1 MYDVNKNS
9 LKQILTLRYDT
20 TLTSALPELR
30 WEDYKRKDKSSNIL
44 SFIEESIVKSIHNDQ
59 NNLKSAAISLSS
71 GIDSTLI
78 ATFIKKNFPDLEI
91 NSLSITFSDSFD
103 ESPFAKKI
111 ADRLDINHHVV
122 FIDNFLEELPKAI
135 KITQKPFWDLHWYH
149 IAKEAKKYSKNFFS
163 GDGGDELFGGY
174 TFRYEKFLEDYN
186 SKMTPVEK
194 TKLYLECHERD
205 WVPDQ
210 EKLFGGKVSFSWND
224 IFSKLI
230 PYFDNSLSA
239 LDQVFLS
246 DINGK
251 LLYNWIPLNS
261 KFHEFFDLKS
271 ITPLLS
277 NELMEYAL
285 HIDNSLKYNQQE
297 RLGKLPLRKI
307 LAKHIDPDLITHKKQ
322 GFSVNTSNLWKSQG
336 KGLCDY
342 YLDNARIVQDKWIN
356 REWITNHFGSLDKDS
371 DVRYINKFL
380 GLLAFEIWYRIFITK
395 EMKDDTILSV

>member
-1 MYDVNKNS
+1 MNPDDISIMIKE
-9 LKQILTLRYDT
+9 ILSLRYHPS
-20 TLTSALPELR
+20 LQIGRKKITSNDFQSQDNL
-30 WEDYKRKDKSSNIL
+30 DYLEHIENLIL
-44 SFIEESIVKSIHNDQ
+44 STIESEVKGE
-59 NNLKSAAISLSS
+59 KISVALS
-71 GIDSTLI
+71 GGVDSTLVI
-78 ATFIKKNFPDLEI
+78 ALLRKALPDIQIEAI
-91 NSLSITFSDSFD
+91 SVKFADSVD
-103 ESPFAKKI
+103 ETKI
-111 ADRLDINHHVV
+111 AMSIADQFNANHHIVP
-122 FIDNFLEELPKAI
+122 IENFLADLPKAI
-135 KITQKPFWDLHWYH
+135 SIIKMPFWDTHWYH
-149 IAKEAKKYSKNFFS
+149 MAKTAKQFSNYLIS

-210 EKLFGGKVSFSWND
+210 EKLFGEKASFSWND

-297 RLGKLPLRKI
+297 SLGKLPLRKI

-356 REWITNHFGSLDKDS
+356 REWITNHFGNLDKDS

-395 EMKDDTILSV
+395 EMKDDAILSV